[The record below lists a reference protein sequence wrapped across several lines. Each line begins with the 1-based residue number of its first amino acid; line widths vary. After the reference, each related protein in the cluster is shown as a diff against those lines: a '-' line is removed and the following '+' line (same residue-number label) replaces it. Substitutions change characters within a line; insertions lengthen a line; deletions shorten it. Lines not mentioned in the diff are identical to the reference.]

1 MCQCPFDAIDI
12 GLAFLGKAEIDNT
25 SYFGRMFAKSESAD
39 GIEMINLAILRKT
52 DGNIIEEMACT
63 SGQDVSFIKSQVPKN
78 QSLSLKKH

>member
-63 SGQDVSFIKSQVPKN
+63 SGPGRIFHKEPSA
-78 QSLSLKKH
+78 